1 MTFYKHLT
9 AVIILAAGLLPA
21 AAACAQ
27 AEPEESRGPRA
38 GLSLGGRAAYYRSR
52 GAGSGE
58 FSEGAQAR
66 YHLTR
71 RWALE
76 LSADLRQ
83 ESFPEAKV
91 DVIPIQL
98 SVLAYLMPHGYR
110 LAPYIL
116 AGGGWYYTHVYA
128 PADRT
133 DFRFGPHAGGGV
145 EYFLNTAWSFGGS
158 YRYLWTED
166 INSQDL
172 AHPLGRNLTDKGYM
186 LTAAVNYSF

>member
-1 MTFYKHLT
+1 MTFYKNLT
-9 AVIILAAGLLPA
+9 AAIILAAGLLPA
-21 AAACAQ
+21 SGAWAQ
-27 AEPEESRGPRA
+27 ADPEESRGPRA
-38 GLSLGGRAAYYRSR
+38 GLSVGGRAVYYRSK

-58 FSEGAQAR
+58 FSQGAQAR
-66 YHLTR
+66 YQLTR

-98 SVLAYLMPHGYR
+98 SVIAYLMPHGYR

-145 EYFLNTAWSFGGS
+145 EYFLNTVWSFGGS

-166 INSQDL
+166 IHSQDL
-172 AHPLGRNLTDKGYM
+172 AHPLGRNITDKGYM

>member
-1 MTFYKHLT
+1 MTFYKNLT
-9 AVIILAAGLLPA
+9 AAILLAAGLFPA
-21 AAACAQ
+21 APACAQ
-27 AEPEESRGPRA
+27 YEPEESRGPRA
-38 GLSLGGRAAYYRSR
+38 GLSVGGRAAYYRSK

-98 SVLAYLMPHGYR
+98 SVIAYLMPHGYR

-116 AGGGWYYTHVYA
+116 AGGGWYYTHVYS
-128 PADRT
+128 PADST

-166 INSQDL
+166 IHSQDL
-172 AHPLGRNLTDKGYM
+172 AHPLGRNITDKGYM